1 MRILQV
7 TPRYF
12 PNLGG
17 VEVVVE
23 RISES
28 FVKRGLSVTVY
39 SMDLSSETLKKQD
52 INGVSVR
59 RFKPLAGD
67 PLYLPPPSFIK
78 AIKRE
83 EADIVH
89 VHNAHT
95 LIPTVVALS
104 KTRRQ
109 KLLLQPHYHKF
120 GQTRI
125 RNLILSSY
133 KYSLDKLVF
142 PRVEYVIANSPYERR
157 IIHEDFPSCK
167 NVILIQEGIS
177 LTEIKSVKWKPE
189 TPTRVLCVGALR
201 RYKNVDKL
209 LEAFTY
215 IVKTRE
221 KPFKLVIIG
230 DGPEREHLIT
240 LAQKTSIKNHVEWK
254 RNLPRQQ
261 LLKEYARARVFVS
274 LSQLESFSRVVHEAI
289 LIGVPTVVP
298 NFGATESMVKE
309 GLVEG
314 VNSLNPKIVADAIV
328 KAAKKIPRKVG
339 AIKKIF
345 LSWEDYADKIL
356 WIYRKALRNKR

>member
-177 LTEIKSVKWKPE
+177 LTEIKSVKWKPGLGLVSMQE
-189 TPTRVLCVGALR
+189 RAHLLGGDLRIEQPKQGGTRVTVEVPVSGPAASTADDATSSSGESAPR
-201 RYKNVDKL
+201 PARSAK
-209 LEAFTY
+209 
-215 IVKTRE
+215 
-221 KPFKLVIIG
+221 
-230 DGPEREHLIT
+230 DGIADTEPE
-240 LAQKTSIKNHVEWK
+240 
-254 RNLPRQQ
+254 
-261 LLKEYARARVFVS
+261 
-274 LSQLESFSRVVHEAI
+274 SRS
-289 LIGVPTVVP
+289 T
-298 NFGATESMVKE
+298 
-309 GLVEG
+309 
-314 VNSLNPKIVADAIV
+314 
-328 KAAKKIPRKVG
+328 
-339 AIKKIF
+339 
-345 LSWEDYADKIL
+345 
-356 WIYRKALRNKR
+356 